1 MRDFCVGLV
10 DGRRF
15 LVEKWMADLAG
26 RVTPP
31 IPLFAAGRAPS
42 APTDA
47 RSPPAALIRGSITCA
62 LKTLIGMA
70 RRTVGRDLTADE
82 QKGSALDAKVCQ
94 SSSMR

>member
-31 IPLFAAGRAPS
+31 IPLFAAGCVGVRPHFPEATP
-42 APTDA
+42 ATD
-47 RSPPAALIRGSITCA
+47 STSFNGPPNSFRII
-62 LKTLIGMA
+62 
-70 RRTVGRDLTADE
+70 VGRASEARL
-82 QKGSALDAKVCQ
+82 
-94 SSSMR
+94 R